1 MLFRSEIIGNK
12 AALLKEEGL
21 EQGAINN
28 FIMTDIN
35 VHLKSFYRD
44 NKILRTEKNLNELVD
59 QDTLQLTKDI
69 MQMLKN
75 DCGYHVGEN
84 FIYAMSLHLSSFIKR
99 VQSGRP
105 MRAVSDDLVAMV
117 KDYPA
122 DLKLAEKIKAMLE
135 DHYDFLVP
143 ASEVYYLA
151 VLLISLNSVPKHGK
165 VGVVVAA
172 HGNHT
177 ASSMVQVV
185 TELLNVDNLAAFDMS
200 LEMSPTVALNEIIA
214 KVKQVDRGNGV
225 LLLVDMGSLS
235 TFSAKI
241 TDETDIKVKTI
252 DMVTTAMVLEAAR
265 KTALIDSD
273 LELVYHELNEFNG
286 YSRKAEEPTQGKLE
300 DVRQRAILALCS
312 TGKGTAEKIKQ
323 MLDEILADQLIDDVS
338 VLTMS
343 VVGMNDKINELNK
356 EYRIIATTGIADPN
370 LGVPYIS
377 LEELF
382 QGDRGKRQLIE
393 HLENSQTWYVESK
406 TPTPKVDQ
414 ATAANYL
421 EQYYTFINPKKVIGV
436 LWQYCDLLAKER
448 QLKLTDARRLAL
460 IMHLGGAIER
470 VLLSAPVTLSA
481 EQAIEFEQ
489 SDWPKTLKLADEYLE
504 AKLNLKFPPA
514 EAYYIAKLV
523 DTEMVES

>member
-1 MLFRSEIIGNK
+1 
-12 AALLKEEGL
+12 
-21 EQGAINN
+21 
-28 FIMTDIN
+28 
-35 VHLKSFYRD
+35 
-44 NKILRTEKNLNELVD
+44 
-59 QDTLQLTKDI
+59 
-69 MQMLKN
+69 
-75 DCGYHVGEN
+75 
-84 FIYAMSLHLSSFIKR
+84 
-99 VQSGRP
+99 
-105 MRAVSDDLVAMV
+105 
-117 KDYPA
+117 
-122 DLKLAEKIKAMLE
+122 
-135 DHYDFLVP
+135 
-143 ASEVYYLA
+143 
-151 VLLISLNSVPKHGK
+151 
-165 VGVVVAA
+165 
-172 HGNHT
+172 
-177 ASSMVQVV
+177 
-185 TELLNVDNLAAFDMS
+185 
-200 LEMSPTVALNEIIA
+200 
-214 KVKQVDRGNGV
+214 
-225 LLLVDMGSLS
+225 MGSLS

-241 TDETDIKVKTI
+241 TDKTDIKVKTI

-343 VVGMNDKINELNK
+343 VVGMNDKINELNE